1 MIQCIR
7 GQFVVKKQSETGGMW
22 KAVLIGDAAVGKT
35 SIRRKYLGEGFR
47 TSHIATLG
55 VDFAQKYV
63 SHMGKTQRLI
73 IWDLSGQA
81 NFETVRKHYYQGCS
95 SIILVY
101 SISDRNSFDNAS
113 KWLVE
118 AYKYLGEL
126 PPIIV
131 VGNKIDLRVTD
142 PDENYVSTQEGVEF
156 TETFKEKLKIAAIF
170 IETSAKTGENI
181 QEAFKRLL
189 DIVITGQVRH

>member
-1 MIQCIR
+1 M
-7 GQFVVKKQSETGGMW
+7 KETSTTGGTW
-22 KAVLIGDAAVGKT
+22 KTVLIGDAAVGKT

-63 SHMGKTQRLI
+63 SHRGKTHRLI

-81 NFETVRKHYYQGCS
+81 SFETVRKHYYQGCS

-101 SISDRNSFDNAS
+101 SISDRDSFDNAS

-126 PPIIV
+126 PPITII
-131 VGNKIDLRVTD
+131 GNKIDLRVTS
-142 PDENYVSTQEGVEF
+142 PEEIFVSADEGLKF
-156 TETFKEKLKIAAIF
+156 TEYFKDKLELDALF

-181 QEAFKRLL
+181 QSAFGKLL
-189 DIVITGQVRH
+189 DIMIADRTKG

>member
-1 MIQCIR
+1 ML
-7 GQFVVKKQSETGGMW
+7 KKPSDSGGMW

-55 VDFAQKYV
+55 VDFAQKYI
-63 SHMGKTQRLI
+63 SHLGKTHRLI

-81 NFETVRKHYYQGCS
+81 NFESVRKHYYQGCS

-101 SISDRNSFDNAS
+101 SISNRKSFDNAS

-118 AYKYLGEL
+118 AFKYLGEL
-126 PPIIV
+126 PPIII

-142 PDENYVSTQEGVEF
+142 PQESIVSTEEGHEF
-156 TETFKEKLKIAAIF
+156 TETFKEKLKIEALF

-181 QEAFKRLL
+181 QEAFGKLL
-189 DIVITGQVRH
+189 DLMIAGKTMQ

>member
-1 MIQCIR
+1 MR
-7 GQFVVKKQSETGGMW
+7 QSSTTGGTW
-22 KAVLIGDAAVGKT
+22 KTVLIGDAAVGKT
-35 SIRRKYLGEGFR
+35 SIRRKYLGEGFK
-47 TSHIATLG
+47 TSHIATIG

-63 SHMGKTQRLI
+63 HHQGKTHRLI

-81 NFETVRKHYYQGCS
+81 SFETIRKHYYQGCS

-118 AYKYLGEL
+118 AFKYIGEL
-126 PPIIV
+126 PPIIII
-131 VGNKIDLRVTD
+131 GNKIDLRVTH
-142 PDENYVSTQEGVEF
+142 PEESYVSTQEGLKF
-156 TETFKEKLKIAAIF
+156 TEYFKEKLKLAALF

-181 QEAFKRLL
+181 QDAFGKLL
-189 DIVITGQVRH
+189 DIVIAEETKG